1 MPTSTVPE
9 EIWCQYSA
17 NLNASILEKAH
28 KCRLPRRA
36 ENRKSAA
43 LRSDWLLKSAELA
56 SFSNLIFEPGL
67 KPIISEHFQE
77 LP

>member
-1 MPTSTVPE
+1 MPK

-17 NLNASILEKAH
+17 NLGASILETARKY
-28 KCRLPRRA
+28 RLPGRA

-43 LRSDWLLKSAELA
+43 LRSDWLLEFAELV
-56 SFSNLIFEPGL
+56 SFSNSMFEPGL
-67 KPIISEHFQE
+67 KPIISERFQE

>member
-1 MPTSTVPE
+1 MPE

-28 KCRLPRRA
+28 KCCLPGRA

-43 LRSDWLLKSAELA
+43 LRSDWLLEFAELV
-56 SFSNLIFEPGL
+56 SFSNSMFEPGL
-67 KPIISEHFQE
+67 MPIISESFQE
-77 LP
+77 QL